1 MLHHTVMSDSAA
13 PWTVARQAPLSMGFF
28 RQEYWS
34 RLPFPTLEDLPNPGT
49 KPESLVPPALLAILY
64 HWAAWEIPRLQQCML
79 NCSVGSDSLQPQG
92 LRPTRPLC
100 PVEFSRQEYWNVLPF
115 PAPGGLRDLGR
126 LQYSLC
132 HLSSQISAVSHVWEV
147 GW

>member
-1 MLHHTVMSDSAA
+1 MSDSAA

-64 HWAAWEIPRLQQCML
+64 H
-79 NCSVGSDSLQPQG
+79 
-92 LRPTRPLC
+92 
-100 PVEFSRQEYWNVLPF
+100 
-115 PAPGGLRDLGR
+115 
-126 LQYSLC
+126 
-132 HLSSQISAVSHVWEV
+132 
-147 GW
+147 